1 MICSGENVLRRFWT
15 NPADEAAACGTCNHS
30 MQQEILLQTAE
41 VGRPGQCWE
50 AHGCTPDNGC
60 HSMQFK
66 ALAQSPLRQQQ
77 EVMSSFPDLT
87 GLLTLAFA

>member
-1 MICSGENVLRRFWT
+1 MLRPFWT
-15 NPADEAAACGTCNHS
+15 NPAEYAAACGTGKVS

-41 VGRPGQCWE
+41 VGRLGQCWE
-50 AHGCTPDNGC
+50 AHCYTPDNGC
-60 HSMQFK
+60 RSLQFK